1 MTSAPA
7 KDHALL
13 GLTGAQG
20 GFWYAQQLAP
30 RSPAYNTG
38 EYLEIHGPVDT
49 DLFETALRRTVAE
62 AEAFGLRF
70 VDTAEGP
77 RCTPAPTAD
86 WVLHMRDVSAAPD
99 PTAAAEEWMRADRAT
114 AVPVSEGPLF
124 THALFKAADD
134 RYLWYMRA
142 HHILLDGY
150 GYLLVFRRA
159 AEIYSALASR
169 QEVPGTAFAPVRT
182 LLDEEAAYRASDRY
196 ERDRA
201 YWTERFAGH
210 SGAVTLA
217 EGTAPPSPAFLR
229 RTAALSAS
237 AAERLSAAASAVGAS
252 RTELLLAAVAMYTHR
267 VTACEDVILG
277 VTTMSRL
284 GSAALRTPGTVSNN
298 LPLRLSVRPDTGAGE
313 LISAATAELRAVRR
327 HQQYRGEDLRRD
339 VKLLGGDRRLFGPLV
354 NLVPFS
360 HRLRF
365 DGHPATPHHLSGG
378 AVDDLLI
385 TVRPGVDDTGL
396 GFAFD
401 ANPALYTEDVLAGHL
416 ERFLTLLDQLADAE
430 PGLTVAGANLLL
442 PGEDPAYA
450 SPEPVPAAADATVPA
465 RFEAR
470 AAEAP
475 EATAVTH
482 DGHALSYAEL
492 NARANRLARLLVARG
507 AGPGRTVAVA
517 LTRSADLV
525 TGQLAVL
532 KSGAACLPLDPAHPA
547 GRLRA
552 QADDAAPA
560 LVLTDVSAAGAL
572 SGTDIPAVVL
582 GAPATDGE
590 LAAHSAANLSDI
602 DRGAP
607 LTPDAVAYVFPT
619 PTATP
624 DATGSTKGVLVP
636 HGDLTGLFEAAA
648 AHVPY
653 GPDDSWALFHSCA
666 SHVGVWEVWGA
677 LLHGGRLVVV
687 DHDTARSPEELL
699 DLLRRE
705 RVTVLNQSSA
715 ALPALV
721 RADQEAAPGSGPG
734 TPRLALRHL
743 VIAGEAPPP
752 ADLSPWI
759 ERYGDE
765 APVLVTMYGDA
776 ETTGPVAFQR
786 VNRDLIGQGRRVL
799 GTPLPDARLYVLDHG
814 RRPVPP
820 GWVGELYVAG
830 ARLART
836 TEPGDQR
843 FVADPFGR
851 PGERMYR
858 TGDLVRRCAD
868 GTPEYVGRTDEQV
881 RTGGFRVEPA
891 EIETALLRHP
901 AVAQAAVVARD
912 GHDTGS
918 RVLVAHAVPGPGRRP
933 TRAELLAHLA
943 QVLPEHMVPGACV
956 LVDALPLTAD
966 GTPDR
971 KALAAADAG
980 APGSAAA
987 TGAEAQV
994 CRLFEE
1000 VLGLPAGAV
1009 GPDDDFFDLGGQ
1021 SLLASRL
1028 RTRLRAVTGAE
1039 VSLRTLFT
1047 EPTPGRIAARLSVP
1061 PATAAPA
1068 RPALVP
1074 TERGDRIAL
1083 SSAQQG
1089 MWFLNQLDTT
1099 AATYN
1104 MPLVVRLE
1112 RPVVDEALR
1121 AALSDVVDRHESLR
1135 TLLPQADG
1143 TPYQDI
1149 RAPGTVRPDLE
1160 VVDCPAQ
1167 EVEAYVA
1174 AARRRPFDLTRDIPL
1189 WAGLYGPGDG
1199 TRGLVLLL
1207 HHSAA
1212 DGWSL
1217 VPFAK
1222 DLSTAYA
1229 ARLEGR
1235 APDWA
1240 APTIQYADYTLW
1252 QEQLLDGLRDPAAP
1266 MGRQLAFWKE
1276 ALAKLPE
1283 EIPLPADRGRPAVPG
1298 RRGRGLTIGVDS
1310 GLHRA
1315 LLRLADADG
1324 ASLFMVLQSALAALL
1339 TRCGAGD
1346 DIPIGTPVA
1355 GRADEALDDLIG
1367 VVTNTLVTRTD
1378 TSGDPAF
1385 RALLA
1390 RVRTFDLAAYDH
1402 QDLPFDRLVEEL
1414 NPARAAARHPLFQ
1427 VMLAL
1432 QNNTEAVLRL
1442 GGNEAPL
1449 HPTATGTAKFDLFV
1463 EFTERRGADATPD
1476 GLTCHVEYST
1486 DLFDEVTVRRLADG
1500 LHETLAAVAAE
1511 PDLRISGL
1519 PDPGPLPSRATA
1531 ADEPVDAQALERSV
1545 LAVGGIRECLVL
1557 PPQDG
1562 DAGRPTVL
1570 AVPTRAKA
1578 AGQAERAL
1586 RRTAPD
1592 GRAPRVVAVSDLPRT
1607 ADGALDTAASAQLP
1621 RIGTEQAERWQRAL
1635 AEVPGVDAVTVELE
1649 WDTEPLGRLHAGP
1662 AASGP
1667 SERPGAAAEGSEAMA
1682 SGSTVR
1688 EAVPSVSEGPT
1699 LAEPTVRT
1707 WAEALRRA
1715 AAGGPH
1721 AEVVHVRA
1729 DGSTVRRSYASLA
1742 EEASRVLGGLRGLG
1756 LRPGDQ
1762 VILQCDDTED
1772 FLAVLWGCILGGF
1785 VTVPLTVPASYA
1797 EDSAAVN
1804 KLDGVWRMLG
1814 RPWIVTSGG
1823 HEDGLRALADR
1834 RAWTESRLT
1843 TVDALRS
1850 GPADSE
1856 WHPARP
1862 GDLILMLLTSGSTGL
1877 PKAVELNHRNV
1888 LTRSAA
1894 TAQVNGLT
1902 EDDVSLNWIPLDHVT
1917 GVVMFHLR
1925 DVFLGCR
1932 QVHAP
1937 TSWVLQDPLRWMDLA
1952 DRHRVTVT
1960 WAPNFAFGLPV
1971 EHADRM
1977 GDRRWD
1983 LSPMRMV
1990 MNCGEV
1996 VVAATVRRFLQVLA
2010 PFGLPPTVVHPGWG
2024 MSETCSVVT
2033 DAVLSAEPAVGEDT
2047 FVSCGLPYPG
2057 FTMRV
2062 VDDQGRV
2069 VPEGTVGHFQVR
2081 GTSVTSGYHD
2091 NPAKN
2096 AESFT
2101 DDGWF
2106 DTGDL
2111 AFLRSGELYI
2121 TGRAKDV
2128 IIINGVNHY
2137 SHEIEACV
2145 EELPFVERSFTAAC
2159 AVRPDPAADTDELA
2173 LFLHVLP
2180 GTDLADAL
2188 RTVRGKVT
2196 REIGITPA
2204 HLVPVEPETIPKT
2217 EIGKIQRTQL
2227 RTRFEAGE
2235 FDEDVR
2241 RTEVL
2246 LGTAATVPD
2255 WFLRPVWQ
2263 RAQGPHRTASP
2274 ARHTLVLAGR
2284 DALGARV
2291 AEAVAGELWRGGA
2304 LCTVV
2309 TAADEFRRVDLA
2321 RYRVRVDRPGD
2332 YEALFAGL
2340 AADGRP
2346 VDAVIHLGALTA
2358 GGGEPERV
2366 EDLREAQR
2374 DGVDSLVCLARA
2386 LSSSGNPDHSVSLH
2400 LVTGGTQDVLPE
2412 DRPSGLHAA
2421 AGGLL
2426 KSLREELPW
2435 LTACRLDLPVADDG
2449 EADRAEATQP
2459 DSPVADP
2466 AAAARPELPFTD
2478 PAAAARLILAEAGGP
2493 VTDAEV
2499 AYRNGQRW
2507 VRRLARL
2514 PDPLPRKRPAAAD
2527 GFLLVSGGLG
2537 GVAALVA
2544 EHLLKAPGTRLL
2556 LVGRTELPPEHT
2568 WDTPAAQDGEAA
2580 RRVEAYRRLR
2590 ERGEVRYECADI
2602 TDPAQV
2608 RAVVDKAAAAWSAPL
2623 AGVVHLAG
2631 AFDQRPVAEY
2641 DLEAWRAALD
2651 AKVTGCWVL
2660 HRLAEECSASSF
2672 LSFSSVNGFFG
2683 GSMTGA
2689 YAAANAFL
2697 DALAVYQH
2705 RRGGMAAHSLSWS
2718 MWDDIGMSRGYGLR
2732 ALTEARGYRVL
2743 EHTAG
2748 LRSFDLA
2755 RSLEE
2760 PHVLIG
2766 VDRNAPWVRGHLQ
2779 GPARPVHRLAA
2790 RVALRDGTDI
2800 GALHR
2805 AAEDSARL
2813 SGAADRW
2820 VLRAAGTASTGAS
2833 PGGSAVRPAD
2843 PDTDRRRALE
2853 DTLCGIWRRVL
2864 DRDQVGVDD
2873 SFFDLGGTSLLL
2885 VRAMTEVNRELGCD
2899 LTVVDLF
2906 SHPTV
2911 EALSRHLADRVPVPA
2926 TADGPPS
2933 GDGSSAGVAAD
2944 SGTAAPGGALARARQ
2959 QAQRQRAARNRPIR
2973 QNKQNKGNDG
2983 DD

>member
-1 MTSAPA
+1 MTSDPA
-7 KDHALL
+7 ARAAEDQALP
-13 GLTGAQG
+13 GLTGAQAG
-20 GFWYAQQLAP
+20 IWYAQQLDP

-38 EYLEIHGPVDT
+38 EYLEIHGPVDR
-49 DLFETALRRTVAE
+49 DLFEAALRRTVAE
-62 AEAFGLRF
+62 TEALGLRF
-70 VDTAEGP
+70 IDTAEGP
-77 RCTPAPTAD
+77 RCTPVPID
-86 WVLHMRDVSAAPD
+86 DRVLHVRDVSAAPD
-99 PTAAAEEWMRADRAT
+99 PTAAAEEWMRSDRAT
-114 AVPVSEGPLF
+114 AVPLSEGPLF

-159 AEIYSALASR
+159 AEIYTALAYG
-169 QEVPGTAFAPVRT
+169 QEVPDSSFAPVRS
-182 LLDEEAAYRASDRY
+182 LLDEEAAYRISDRY
-196 ERDRA
+196 KRDRA
-201 YWTERFAGH
+201 YWTERFADH
-210 SGAVTLA
+210 AGAVSLA
-217 EGTAPPSPAFLR
+217 EGTAPPSPTFLR
-229 RTAALSAS
+229 RAGALSAS
-237 AAERLSAAASAVGAS
+237 AAERLSAAASAVGAN
-252 RTELLLAAVAMYTHR
+252 RAELLLAAVAAYTHR
-267 VTACEDVILG
+267 VTGREDVILG

-298 LPLRLSVRPDTGAGE
+298 LPLRLSVRPEVTTGE
-313 LISAATAELRAVRR
+313 LVAAAAAELRAVRK

-365 DGHPATPHHLSGG
+365 GDHPATPHHLSGG

-385 TVRPGVDDTGL
+385 TVRPGADGTGL
-396 GFAFD
+396 GFTFD

-416 ERFLTLLDQLADAE
+416 ERFLALLDRLADAE
-430 PGLTVAGANLLL
+430 PGLTVAQPDLLL

-450 SPEPVPAAADATVPA
+450 SPEPVPAAADATVHA
-465 RFEAR
+465 RFEAQ
-470 AAEAP
+470 AARVP
-475 EATAVTH
+475 EATAITH

-517 LTRSADLV
+517 LPRSADLV

-532 KSGAACLPLDPAHPA
+532 KSGAACLPLDTSHSAE
-547 GRLRA
+547 RLRA
-552 QADDAAPA
+552 RTDDAAPA
-560 LVLTDVSAAGAL
+560 LVLTDVSTAGAL
-572 SGTDIPAVVL
+572 SGPDVPAVVL
-582 GAPATDGE
+582 GDSATDSE
-590 LAAHSAANLSDI
+590 SAAHSAADLSDA

-607 LTPDAVAYVFPT
+607 LTPDAVAYVLH
-619 PTATP
+619 AP
-624 DATGSTKGVLVP
+624 DATGSPRGVLVP
-636 HGDLTGLFEAAA
+636 HANLIGLFEAAA
-648 AHVPY
+648 AHVPS
-653 GPDDSWALFHSCA
+653 GPEDSWAQFHSCA
-666 SHVGVWEVWGA
+666 SHLGVWEVWGA

-687 DHDTARSPEELL
+687 EHDTTRSPDELL

-705 RVTVLNQSSA
+705 RVTVLNQPSS

-721 RADQEAAPGSGPG
+721 RAERPGIP
-734 TPRLALRHL
+734 PLALRHL
-743 VIAGEAPPP
+743 VLACEAPEP
-752 ADLSPWI
+752 ADLRPWI

-786 VNRDLIGQGRRVL
+786 VTRELIGQARRTL
-799 GTPLPDARLYVLDHG
+799 GTPLPYARFYVLDHCL
-814 RRPVPP
+814 RPVPL
-820 GWVGELYVAG
+820 GWVGELYVTG
-830 ARLART
+830 ACLTRA
-836 TEPGDQR
+836 EPGAEQ

-851 PGERMYR
+851 AGGRMYR

-868 GTPEYVGRTDEQV
+868 GTLEYVGRTGDQV
-881 RTGGFRVEPA
+881 RTGGFRVDRG
-891 EIETALLRHP
+891 EIGTALVGHP
-901 AVAQAAVVARD
+901 AVAESALA
-912 GHDTGS
+912 TGS
-918 RVLVAHAVPGPGRRP
+918 EAV
-933 TRAELLAHLA
+933 
-943 QVLPEHMVPGACV
+943 
-956 LVDALPLTAD
+956 
-966 GTPDR
+966 
-971 KALAAADAG
+971 
-980 APGSAAA
+980 
-987 TGAEAQV
+987 V

-1000 VLGLPAGAV
+1000 LLELPAGTV

-1028 RTRLRAVTGAE
+1028 RTRLRSVTGAE
-1039 VSLRTLFT
+1039 VALRTIFT
-1047 EPTPGRIAARLSVP
+1047 EPTPSGIAARMSVP
-1061 PATAAPA
+1061 SAAAAPE
-1068 RPALVP
+1068 RPALEP
-1074 TERGDRIAL
+1074 AERGDRIAL

-1089 MWFLNQLDTT
+1089 MWFLNQVDTT
-1099 AATYN
+1099 AATYD

-1143 TPYQDI
+1143 SPYQDI
-1149 RAPGTVRPDLE
+1149 RAPGTVHPDLD

-1174 AARRRPFDLTRDIPL
+1174 GALRRPFDLTRDIPL
-1189 WAGLYGPGDG
+1189 WAGLYGPRDG
-1199 TRGLVLLL
+1199 TRALVLVL

-1229 ARLEGR
+1229 ARLEDR

-1240 APTIQYADYTLW
+1240 APVVQYADYTLW
-1252 QEQLLDGLRDPAAP
+1252 QERLLDGLRDPATL
-1266 MGRQLAFWKE
+1266 MGGQLAFWKE
-1276 ALAKLPE
+1276 ALAGLPQE
-1283 EIPLPADRGRPAVPG
+1283 LPLPADRGRPAVPS
-1298 RRGRGLTIGVDS
+1298 RRGRSLTIGIDS
-1310 GLHRA
+1310 DLHRA
-1315 LLRLADADG
+1315 LLRLADAGG

-1339 TRCGAGD
+1339 TRCGAGT
-1346 DIPIGTPVA
+1346 DIPVGTPVA
-1355 GRADEALDDLIG
+1355 GRTEAALDDMVGL
-1367 VVTNTLVTRTD
+1367 VTNTLVTRTD

-1385 RALLA
+1385 RDLLA
-1390 RVRTFDLAAYDH
+1390 RVRAFDLAAYDH

-1414 NPARAAARHPLFQ
+1414 NPARTAARHPLFQ

-1432 QNNTEAVLRL
+1432 QNNTEAVVRL

-1449 HPTATGTAKFDLFV
+1449 HPTATGTAKFDLFFEV
-1463 EFTERRGADATPD
+1463 QERHGADAAPD

-1486 DLFDEVTVRRLADG
+1486 DLFDEATVRRLADG
-1500 LHETLAAVAAE
+1500 LHRTLAAVAVD
-1511 PDLRISGL
+1511 PDLRITGL
-1519 PDPGPLPSRATA
+1519 PDPGPRPSQATA
-1531 ADEPVDAQALERSV
+1531 ADEEFDPQALERSV
-1545 LAVGGIRECLVL
+1545 LGVGGIRECLVL
-1557 PPQDG
+1557 PPQEG
-1562 DAGRPTVL
+1562 DAGGPTVL
-1570 AVPTRAKA
+1570 AVPTRANA
-1578 AGQAERAL
+1578 AEQAERAL
-1586 RRTAPD
+1586 RHAAPD
-1592 GRAPRVVAVSDLPRT
+1592 GRAPRVVAVSALPRT
-1607 ADGALDTAASAQLP
+1607 ADGDLDTAALRNLP

-1649 WDTEPLGRLHAGP
+1649 EDAEPLGRLHAGP

-1667 SERPGAAAEGSEAMA
+1667 TERPGPAAEESGAAA

-1688 EAVPSVSEGPT
+1688 EPVPSVSEGPT
-1699 LAEPTVRT
+1699 LTEPSVRT

-1729 DGSTVRRSYASLA
+1729 DGSTLRRSYASLA

-1772 FLAVLWGCILGGF
+1772 FLAALWGCILGGF
-1785 VTVPLTVPASYA
+1785 VTVPLTLPSSYG

-1804 KLDGVWRMLG
+1804 KLEGVWRMLG
-1814 RPWIVTSGG
+1814 RPWIVTSSS

-1850 GPADSE
+1850 GPADTE

-1862 GDLILMLLTSGSTGL
+1862 DDLILMLLTSGSTGL
-1877 PKAVELNHRNV
+1877 PKAVRIDHRGV

-1902 EDDVSLNWIPLDHVT
+1902 EHDVSLNWIPLDHVT

-1925 DVFLGCR
+1925 DVYLGCR

-1960 WAPNFAFGLPV
+1960 WAPNFAFGLPA
-1971 EHADRM
+1971 EHAHRM

-1996 VVAATVRRFLQVLA
+1996 VVAATARRFLEVLA
-2010 PFGLPPTVVHPGWG
+2010 PFGMPPTVVHPGWG

-2033 DAVLSAEPAVGEDT
+2033 DAELTAEPAVGEGN

-2057 FTMRV
+2057 FAMRV
-2062 VDDQGRV
+2062 VDDEGQV

-2101 DDGWF
+2101 ADGWF

-2180 GTDLADAL
+2180 GTELADAL
-2188 RTVRGKVT
+2188 RAVRGKVT

-2204 HLVPVEPETIPKT
+2204 YLVPVEPQTVPKT

-2227 RTRFEAGE
+2227 RGRFEAGE
-2235 FDEDVR
+2235 FDENVR

-2263 RAQGPHRTASP
+2263 RAERLHRTEP
-2274 ARHTLVLAGR
+2274 PRHTLVLAGR
-2284 DALGARV
+2284 DTLGARV
-2291 AEAVAGELWRGGA
+2291 AEAVAAEVWRGGA

-2309 TAADEFRRVDLA
+2309 TAADEFRRVDVA

-2358 GGGEPERV
+2358 GSGEPECV
-2366 EDLREAQR
+2366 EDLQEAQR
-2374 DGVDSLVCLARA
+2374 DGVDSLVCLAKA
-2386 LSSSGNPDHSVSLH
+2386 LSSSGTPDRSVNLH
-2400 LVTGGTQDVLPE
+2400 LVTGGTQDVLPD
-2412 DRPSGLHAA
+2412 DRPSCLHAA
-2421 AGGLL
+2421 AGGML
-2426 KSLREELPW
+2426 KSLREEMPW
-2435 LTACRLDLPVADDG
+2435 LEACRLDLPVADH
-2449 EADRAEATQP
+2449 AD
-2459 DSPVADP
+2459 
-2466 AAAARPELPFTD
+2466 
-2478 PAAAARLILAEAGGP
+2478 AARLILTEVGGP
-2493 VTDAEV
+2493 VSDAEV
-2499 AYRNGQRW
+2499 AYRSGQRW
-2507 VRRLARL
+2507 VRRLAQL

-2556 LVGRTELPPEHT
+2556 LVGRTELPPEHA
-2568 WDTPAAQDGEAA
+2568 WDALAAEGGETA
-2580 RRVEAYRRLR
+2580 RRVETFRRLR
-2590 ERGEVRYECADI
+2590 ECGEVRYECADI
-2602 TDPAQV
+2602 TDPTQV

-2631 AFDQRPVAEY
+2631 VFDQRPVSEY
-2641 DLEAWRAALD
+2641 DLQGWRAALA
-2651 AKVTGCWVL
+2651 AKVTGGWVL
-2660 HRLAEECSASSF
+2660 HRLAVERSASSF

-2689 YAAANAFL
+2689 YAAGNAFL
-2697 DALAVYQH
+2697 DALAVCQH
-2705 RRGGMAAHSLSWS
+2705 RQGRMTAHSLAWS

-2748 LRSFDLA
+2748 LRSLGLA
-2755 RSLEE
+2755 RCLDE
-2760 PHVLIG
+2760 PHILIG
-2766 VDRNAPWVRGHLQ
+2766 VDRGAPWVRGHLQ
-2779 GPARPVHRLAA
+2779 GPARPVHRLVA

-2805 AAEDSARL
+2805 AAADSTRL

-2820 VLRAAGTASTGAS
+2820 VLRAAGTSAGVS
-2833 PGGSAVRPAD
+2833 PGGSAVRTTA

-2864 DRDQVGVDD
+2864 DRDQVGVTD

-2885 VRAMTEVNRELGCD
+2885 VRAMTEVNQELDCD

-2906 SHPTV
+2906 GHPTV
-2911 EALSRHLADRVPVPA
+2911 EALARHLADRVTVPA
-2926 TADGPPS
+2926 TADGGPT
-2933 GDGSSAGVAAD
+2933 GDAPSAGDAAG
-2944 SGTAAPGGALARARQ
+2944 SRSATPGGALARARQ
-2959 QAQRQRAARNRPIR
+2959 QAQRQRAARNRTIR
-2973 QNKQNKGNDG
+2973 QNKGNDG

>member
-7 KDHALL
+7 GQGTEDHALL

-20 GFWYAQQLAP
+20 GIWYAQQLDP

-62 AEAFGLRF
+62 TEAFGLRF
-70 VDTAEGP
+70 TDTPEGP
-77 RCTPAPTAD
+77 RCTPASTD

-114 AVPVSEGPLF
+114 VVPVTEGPLF

-150 GYLLVFRRA
+150 GYLLVFRRT
-159 AEIYSALASR
+159 AEIYTALASR
-169 QEVPGTAFAPVRT
+169 QEVPRTSFAPVRK
-182 LLDEEAAYRASDRY
+182 LLDEEAAYRVSDRY

-201 YWTERFAGH
+201 YWTERFADH
-210 SGAVTLA
+210 SGAVTLV
-217 EGTAPPSPAFLR
+217 EGSAPPSPAFLR
-229 RTAALSAS
+229 RTAVLSAS
-237 AAERLSAAASAVGAS
+237 AAEQLSATASAVGANRS
-252 RTELLLAAVAMYTHR
+252 ELLLAAVAAYTHR
-267 VTACEDVILG
+267 VTAREDVILG

-298 LPLRLSVRPDTGAGE
+298 LPLRMPVRPDLAVGE
-313 LISAATAELRAVRR
+313 LVAATAAELRAVRR

-339 VKLLGGDRRLFGPLV
+339 LKLLGGDRRLFGPLV

-365 DGHPATPHHLSGG
+365 NGHPATPHHLSGG

-385 TVRPGVDDTGL
+385 TVRPGADGTGL

-401 ANPALYTEDVLAGHL
+401 ANPALYTEDALAGHL
-416 ERFLTLLDQLADAE
+416 ERFLTLLDQWAEAE
-430 PGLTVAGANLLL
+430 PGLTVAGTNLLL

-450 SPEPVPAAADATVPA
+450 SPEPAPAAADATVPA
-465 RFEAR
+465 RFEAWATR
-470 AAEAP
+470 AP
-475 EATAVTH
+475 EAQAVTH
-482 DGHALSYAEL
+482 DGHTLSYAEL
-492 NARANRLARLLVARG
+492 DARANRMARLLVERG
-507 AGPGRTVAVA
+507 AGPGRIVAMA
-517 LTRSADLV
+517 LPRSADLV

-547 GRLRA
+547 EHLRA
-552 QADDAAPA
+552 QVDDAAPA

-572 SGTDIPAVVL
+572 SGTGVPTVVL
-582 GAPATDGE
+582 GGPAIEGE
-590 LAAHSAANLSDI
+590 LAALRADDLSDA

-607 LTPDAVAYVFPT
+607 LTPDAVAYVLPV
-619 PTATP
+619 P
-624 DATGSTKGVLVP
+624 DASGSPKGVLIP
-636 HGDLTGLFEAAA
+636 HGSLTGLCETAA
-648 AHVPY
+648 AHVPS

-666 SHVGVWEVWGA
+666 SPFGVWELWGA

-687 DHDTARSPEELL
+687 AHDTARSPEELL

-705 RVTVLNQSSA
+705 RVTVLSQPSSV
-715 ALPALV
+715 LPGLV
-721 RADQEAAPGSGPG
+721 RADRATRHASGRGGSP
-734 TPRLALRHL
+734 LALRHL
-743 VIAGEAPPP
+743 VIVCEAPEE

-759 ERYGDE
+759 ERYGYE
-765 APVLVTMYGDA
+765 APVLVAVYGDA

-786 VNRDLIGQGRRVL
+786 VDRDWLRQGRRVL
-799 GTPLPDARLYVLDHG
+799 GTPPPDARLYVLDHC

-830 ARLART
+830 ARLGR
-836 TEPGDQR
+836 TEPGDER

-851 PGERMYR
+851 PGTRMYR

-868 GTPEYVGRTDEQV
+868 GTLELVGRTDEQV
-881 RTGGFRVEPA
+881 RTGGFRVEPGP
-891 EIETALLRHP
+891 IETALAGHP
-901 AVAQAAVVARD
+901 AVAEAAVVARD
-912 GHDTGS
+912 GHDSGS
-918 RVLVAHAVPGPGRRP
+918 RGLVAYAVPGPGRRP

-956 LVDALPLTAD
+956 LVDALPLTTD
-966 GTPDR
+966 GTLDR
-971 KALAAADAG
+971 GALPAADAE
-980 APGSAAA
+980 APGGSPA
-987 TGAEAQV
+987 TETEAQV
-994 CRLFEE
+994 RRLFEE
-1000 VLGLPAGAV
+1000 LLGLPAGAV
-1009 GPDDDFFDLGGQ
+1009 GPDDDFFRLGGQ

-1028 RTRLRAVTGAE
+1028 GTRLRAVTGAE
-1039 VSLRTLFT
+1039 VSLRTIFT
-1047 EPTPGRIAARLSVP
+1047 EPTPARIAARLSVP
-1061 PATAAPA
+1061 SATAPT

-1074 TERGDRIAL
+1074 AGRGGRIAL

-1099 AATYN
+1099 AATYS
-1104 MPLVVRLE
+1104 MPLVLRLE
-1112 RPVVDEALR
+1112 RPVDDKALR

-1149 RAPGTVRPDLE
+1149 RAPGTVHPSLE

-1174 AARRRPFDLTRDIPL
+1174 AALRHPFDLTRDLPL
-1189 WAGLYGPGDG
+1189 WAGLYGPRDG
-1199 TRGLVLLL
+1199 TRALVLVL

-1217 VPFAK
+1217 VPFAN
-1222 DLSTAYA
+1222 DLSAAYA

-1235 APDWA
+1235 APAWA
-1240 APTIQYADYTLW
+1240 PVVQYADYTLW
-1252 QEQLLDGLRDPAAP
+1252 QERLLDGLRDPAAL
-1266 MGRQLAFWKE
+1266 MGAQLAFWKE
-1276 ALAKLPE
+1276 ALDGLPE
-1283 EIPLPADRGRPAVPG
+1283 EIPLPADRGRPAVPS
-1298 RRGRGLTIGVDS
+1298 RSGRGLTVELGSD
-1310 GLHRA
+1310 LHRA
-1315 LLRLADADG
+1315 LLRLADAGG

-1339 TRCGAGD
+1339 TRCGAGG

-1355 GRADEALDDLIG
+1355 GRSDAALDDMIG

-1385 RALLA
+1385 RDLLA
-1390 RVRTFDLAAYDH
+1390 RVRAFDLAAYDH

-1432 QNNTEAVLRL
+1432 QNNTEAVVRL
-1442 GGNEAPL
+1442 GANEAPL
-1449 HPTATGTAKFDLFV
+1449 HPTATGTSKFDLFV
-1463 EFTERRGADATPD
+1463 EFTERRGVDAAPD

-1486 DLFDEVTVRRLADG
+1486 DLFDEATVRRLAEG
-1500 LHETLAAVAAE
+1500 LHQTLAAVAAD
-1511 PDLRISGL
+1511 PDLTITGL
-1519 PDPGPLPSRATA
+1519 PDPGPRPSRAGAT
-1531 ADEPVDAQALERSV
+1531 DQPFDARALERSV

-1557 PPQDG
+1557 PPRDG
-1562 DAGRPTVL
+1562 DDARPTVL
-1570 AVPTRAKA
+1570 AVPTRANA
-1578 AGQAERAL
+1578 AAQAEQAL
-1586 RRTAPD
+1586 RRATAD

-1607 ADGALDTAASAQLP
+1607 TDGALDTAALRDLP

-1635 AEVPGVDAVTVELE
+1635 AQVPGVEAVTVELE
-1649 WDTEPLGRLHAGP
+1649 EVEEPLGRLHAGP

-1667 SERPGAAAEGSEAMA
+1667 SERPGTAGEGSEEAAPA
-1682 SGSTVR
+1682 STGR
-1688 EAVPSVSEGPT
+1688 GAVPSISEGPP
-1699 LAEPTVRT
+1699 LPEPAVRT

-1721 AEVVHVRA
+1721 AEVVHIRA

-1772 FLAVLWGCILGGF
+1772 FLAALWGCILGGF
-1785 VTVPLTVPASYA
+1785 VTVPLTVPPLYT

-1804 KLDGVWRMLG
+1804 KLEGIWRMLG
-1814 RPWIVTSGG
+1814 RPWIVTSGD

-1834 RAWTESRLT
+1834 RAWTDSRLT
-1843 TVDALRS
+1843 TVDVLRR

-1856 WHPARP
+1856 WYPAKP
-1862 GDLILMLLTSGSTGL
+1862 DDLILMLLTSGSTGL
-1877 PKAVELNHRNV
+1877 PKAVRIDHRGV

-1902 EDDVSLNWIPLDHVT
+1902 EHDVSLNWIPLDHVT

-1960 WAPNFAFGLPV
+1960 WAPNFAFGLPA
-1971 EHADRM
+1971 EHAHRM
-1977 GDRRWD
+1977 GDRTWD
-1983 LSPMRMV
+1983 LSPMRLV

-1996 VVAATVRRFLQVLA
+1996 VVAATARRFLQVLA
-2010 PFGLPPTVVHPGWG
+2010 PFGMPPTVVHPGWG

-2033 DAVLSAEPAVGEDT
+2033 DAELPAEPVAGEDT

-2057 FTMRV
+2057 FAMRV
-2062 VDDQGRV
+2062 VDDEGRV
-2069 VPEGTVGHFQVR
+2069 LPEGTVGHFQVR

-2091 NPAKN
+2091 NPEKN

-2101 DDGWF
+2101 ADGWF

-2137 SHEIEACV
+2137 SHEIETCV

-2173 LFLHVLP
+2173 LFLNVLP

-2188 RTVRGKVT
+2188 RTVRGKVA

-2204 HLVPVEPETIPKT
+2204 YLVPVEPRTIPKT

-2227 RTRFEAGE
+2227 RKRFEAGE

-2246 LGTAATVPD
+2246 LGTAVTVPD
-2255 WFLRPVWQ
+2255 WLLRPVWQ
-2263 RAQGPHRTASP
+2263 RAERSRHTAAP

-2284 DALGARV
+2284 DALGAQV
-2291 AEAVAGELWRGGA
+2291 AEAVAGEVWRGGA

-2309 TAADEFRRVDLA
+2309 TAADEFRRVDMA
-2321 RYRVRVDRPGD
+2321 RYHVRVDRPED
-2332 YEALFAGL
+2332 YEALL
-2340 AADGRP
+2340 AALASDGRP
-2346 VDAVIHLGALTA
+2346 VDTVIHLGSLTA
-2358 GGGEPERV
+2358 GSAEPGRV

-2374 DGVDSLVCLARA
+2374 DAVDSLVCLAKA
-2386 LSSSGNPDHSVSLH
+2386 LSSGGTPDRSVGLH

-2412 DRPSGLHAA
+2412 DRPSCLHAA

-2435 LTACRLDLPVADDG
+2435 LGVCRLDLPVADRT
-2449 EADRAEATQP
+2449 E
-2459 DSPVADP
+2459 
-2466 AAAARPELPFTD
+2466 
-2478 PAAAARLILAEAGGP
+2478 AARLILAEAGGP

-2499 AYRNGQRW
+2499 AYRDGQRW
-2507 VRRLARL
+2507 VRRLGRL
-2514 PDPLPRKRPAAAD
+2514 PDPLPRKPWAAAD

-2568 WDTPAAQDGEAA
+2568 WDALTAQDSETAP
-2580 RRVEAYRRLR
+2580 RVEAYRRLR

-2602 TDPAQV
+2602 TDPAQI
-2608 RAVVDKAAAAWSAPL
+2608 RAVVDKASAAWSAPL

-2641 DLEAWRAALD
+2641 DLDRWRAALA
-2651 AKVTGCWVL
+2651 AKVTGGWVL
-2660 HRLAEECSASSF
+2660 HRLAAECSASSF

-2683 GSMTGA
+2683 GSMTSA
-2689 YAAANAFL
+2689 YAAANAYL

-2705 RRGGMAAHSLSWS
+2705 REGAMAAHSLSWS

-2732 ALTEARGYRVL
+2732 VLTEARGYRVL

-2755 RSLEE
+2755 RGLDE

-2766 VDRNAPWVRGHLQ
+2766 VDRGAPWVRGHLS

-2805 AAEDSARL
+2805 AAADSARL

-2833 PGGSAVRPAD
+2833 PGGPPVRSAD
-2843 PDTDRRRALE
+2843 PGTDRRRALE
-2853 DTLCGIWRRVL
+2853 DRLCGIWRRVL

-2885 VRAMTEVNRELGCD
+2885 VRAMTEVNQELGCD

-2911 EALSRHLADRVPVPA
+2911 EALARRLADRVPVPE
-2926 TADGPPS
+2926 TAHGGAAGDGPP
-2933 GDGSSAGVAAD
+2933 AGVTAG
-2944 SGTAAPGGALARARQ
+2944 SGTATPGGAMARARQ
-2959 QAQRQRAARNRPIR
+2959 HAQRQRAARNRTIR
-2973 QNKQNKGNDG
+2973 QNKGNGG

>member
-1 MTSAPA
+1 MLQDADGSTASVSPRRRAPEPA
-7 KDHALL
+7 ATPAPVTVPKAVQDPAPL
-13 GLTGAQG
+13 GLTGAQSG
-20 GFWYAQQLAP
+20 IWYAQQLDP
-30 RSPAYNTG
+30 GSPAYNTG
-38 EYLEIHGPVDT
+38 EYLEIHGPVDP
-49 DLFETALRRTVAE
+49 DLFEAALRRTVAE

-70 VDTAEGP
+70 VDTDGGP
-77 RCTPAPTAD
+77 RCVPTPAAD
-86 WVLHMRDVSAAPD
+86 RVLHTRDVSAEPD

-114 AVPVSEGPLF
+114 AAPLGEGPLF

-134 RYLWYMRA
+134 RYLWFMRA

-150 GYLLVFRRA
+150 GYLLVFRRT
-159 AEIYSALASR
+159 AEIYSALAAGE
-169 QEVPGTAFAPVRT
+169 EVPGTAFAPVRT

-201 YWTERFAGH
+201 HWTGRFAGH
-210 SGAVTLA
+210 RGAVSLA
-217 EGTAPPSPAFLR
+217 EGTAPPSPAFVR

-252 RTELLLAAVAMYTHR
+252 RTELLLAAVALYTHR
-267 VTACEDVILG
+267 VTAHEDVILG

-298 LPLRLSVRPDTGAGE
+298 LPLRLPVRPDTTVAE
-313 LISAATAELRAVRR
+313 LIAAATVELRALRR
-327 HQQYRGEDLRRD
+327 HQQYRGEDLRRE

-385 TVRPGVDDTGL
+385 TVRPGVDGTGL

-401 ANPALYTEDVLAGHL
+401 ANPALYSEEVLAGHL
-416 ERFLTLLDQLADAE
+416 ERFLILLDRLAEAD
-430 PGLTVAGANLLL
+430 PGLTVAGADLLL
-442 PGEDPAYA
+442 PGDDPAYVT
-450 SPEPVPAAADATVPA
+450 PEPVPAAPDATVPA
-465 RFEAR
+465 RFEALADR
-470 AAEAP
+470 AP
-475 EATAVTH
+475 GATAVTH
-482 DGHALSYAEL
+482 DGGALSYADL
-492 NARANRLARLLVARG
+492 DARANRLARLLLARG

-517 LTRSADLV
+517 LPRSTDLV
-525 TGQLAVL
+525 AGQLAVL
-532 KSGAACLPLDPAHPA
+532 KTGAACLPLDPAHPA
-547 GRLRA
+547 GHLRA
-552 QADDAAPA
+552 RAEAAGPA
-560 LVLTDVSAAGAL
+560 LLLTDARTADAL
-572 SGTDIPAVVL
+572 SGTDVPAVVL
-582 GAPATDGE
+582 DTPATRDA
-590 LAAHSAANLSDI
+590 LAGHSAARLSDT
-602 DRGAP
+602 DRDAP
-607 LTPDAVAYVFPT
+607 LTPDAVAYVLH
-619 PTATP
+619 AP
-624 DATGSTKGVLVP
+624 DATGSTQAVLID
-636 HGDLTGLFEAAA
+636 HGGLTGHFEATAA
-648 AHVPY
+648 PVPS
-653 GPDDSWALFHSCA
+653 GPDDVWALFHSCA
-666 SHVGVWEVWGA
+666 SPAGVREVWGA
-677 LLHGGRLVVV
+677 LLNGGRLAVV
-687 DHDTARSPEELL
+687 DHDTARSPDELL

-705 RVTVLNQSSA
+705 RVTVLAQPSS

-721 RADQEAAPGSGPG
+721 RADETRACGSGPA
-734 TPRLALRHL
+734 PAPLALRHL
-743 VIAGEAPPP
+743 LLTSEAPRP
-752 ADLSPWI
+752 ADLRPWV
-759 ERYGDE
+759 ERYGDD
-765 APVLVTMYGDA
+765 APALVTLYGDA
-776 ETTGPVAFQR
+776 ETTGPVAFRR
-786 VNRDLIGQGRRVL
+786 VTGDQLAEGRRLL
-799 GTPLPDARLYVLDHG
+799 GDPPPDTRLYVLDQA
-814 RRPVPP
+814 RRLVPP
-820 GWVGELYVAG
+820 GWVGDLYVAG
-830 ARLART
+830 ARLSR
-836 TEPGDQR
+836 TEPGDER
-843 FVADPFGR
+843 FVPDPFGR

-868 GTPEYVGRTDEQV
+868 GGLEYVGRTDEQV
-881 RTGGFRVEPA
+881 RTGGFRVAPGEVEA
-891 EIETALLRHP
+891 ALLRHP
-901 AVAQAAVVARD
+901 AVTGAAVVAHDLRD
-912 GHDTGS
+912 SGG

-933 TRAELLAHLA
+933 TRAELLAQLA
-943 QVLPEHMVPGACV
+943 QVLPEHLVPAACV
-956 LVDALPLTAD
+956 VTDALPLTAD

-971 KALAAADAG
+971 GALAAADVA
-980 APGSAAA
+980 APGGDA
-987 TGAEAQV
+987 TGAEAPV

-1000 VLGLPAGAV
+1000 LLGLPAGAV

-1028 RTRLRAVTGAE
+1028 RTRLRTVTGAE

-1047 EPTPGRIAARLSVP
+1047 GPTPARIAARLSLP
-1061 PATAAPA
+1061 SAPAAPV
-1068 RPALVP
+1068 RPALAP
-1074 TERGDRIAL
+1074 AERGERVAL
-1083 SSAQQG
+1083 SSAQRG
-1089 MWFLNQLDTT
+1089 MWFLNQVDTT
-1099 AATYN
+1099 VATYN
-1104 MPLVVRLE
+1104 MPLVVRLDL
-1112 RPVVDEALR
+1112 PVVDEALR
-1121 AALSDVVDRHESLR
+1121 AALADVVDRHESLR

-1149 RAPGTVRPDLE
+1149 RPPGTVRPELA
-1160 VVDCPAQ
+1160 VVDCPAR
-1167 EVEAYVA
+1167 EVEAQVA
-1174 AARRRPFDLTRDIPL
+1174 AALRRPFDLTRDIPL
-1189 WAGLYGPGDG
+1189 WAGLYGPRDG
-1199 TRGLVLLL
+1199 SRALVLVL

-1222 DLSTAYA
+1222 DLSAAYA
-1229 ARLEGR
+1229 ARLDGG
-1235 APDWA
+1235 APVWD
-1240 APTIQYADYTLW
+1240 APLIQYADYTLW
-1252 QEQLLDGLRDPAAP
+1252 QERLLDGLRDPATP
-1266 MGRQLAFWKE
+1266 MGGQLAFWRQ
-1276 ALAKLPE
+1276 ALAGLPE

-1298 RRGRGLTIGVDS
+1298 RRGRGLTVGVGAD
-1310 GLHRA
+1310 LHRA
-1315 LLRLADADG
+1315 LLRLADTGG

-1339 TRCGAGD
+1339 TRCGAGS
-1346 DIPIGTPVA
+1346 DIPLGTPVA
-1355 GRADEALDDLIG
+1355 GRSEEALDEVVG

-1385 RALLA
+1385 HDLLA
-1390 RVRTFDLAAYDH
+1390 RVRAFDLAAYDH

-1414 NPARAAARHPLFQ
+1414 NPARTAARHPLFQ

-1442 GGNEAPL
+1442 GGNEAAL

-1463 EFTERRGADATPD
+1463 EFTERRGADGAPD
-1476 GLTCHVEYST
+1476 GLTCHVEYGT
-1486 DLFDEVTVRRLADG
+1486 DLFDEGTALRLAEG
-1500 LHETLAAVAAE
+1500 LHETLAAVAAD
-1511 PDLRISGL
+1511 PDVRISGL
-1519 PDPGPLPSRATA
+1519 PDPGLRPPRATA
-1531 ADEPVDAQALERSV
+1531 ADEPPFDAEVLERSV
-1545 LAVGGIRECLVL
+1545 LALGGVRECLAL
-1557 PPQDG
+1557 PPGDG

-1570 AVPTRAKA
+1570 AVPTRANA
-1578 AGQAERAL
+1578 AGQTERAL
-1586 RRTAPD
+1586 GRTAPG
-1592 GRAPRVVAVSDLPRT
+1592 GRAPRVVAVSALPRT
-1607 ADGALDTAASAQLP
+1607 PDGTVDTAAAARLP
-1621 RIGTEQAERWQRAL
+1621 RIGTEEAERWRRAL
-1635 AEVPGVDAVTVELE
+1635 AAVPGVDDVTVELE
-1649 WDTEPLGRLHAGP
+1649 EDDEPLGRLHAGP

-1667 SERPGAAAEGSEAMA
+1667 AVPVGTAAEGS
-1682 SGSTVR
+1682 SGPESSAAGRT
-1688 EAVPSVSEGPT
+1688 AVPSVSEGPPP
-1699 LAEPTVRT
+1699 AEPTVRT

-1729 DGSTVRRSYASLA
+1729 DGGTVRRSYASLA
-1742 EEASRVLGGLRGLG
+1742 EEASRVLGALRGLG
-1756 LRPGDQ
+1756 LRPGDRI
-1762 VILQCDDTED
+1762 ILQCDDTED
-1772 FLAVLWGCILGGF
+1772 FLAVLWGCILGGI
-1785 VTVPLTVPASYA
+1785 VTVPLTVPASYGQ
-1797 EDSAAVN
+1797 DSAAVN

-1814 RPWIVTSGG
+1814 RPWIITSAAQ
-1823 HEDGLRALADR
+1823 EEGLRALAGR
-1834 RAWTESRLT
+1834 RAWEEARLT
-1843 TVDALRS
+1843 TADALRS
-1850 GPADSE
+1850 GPADTE
-1856 WHPARP
+1856 WHPAEP
-1862 GDLILMLLTSGSTGL
+1862 DDLILMLLTSGSTGL

-1925 DVFLGCR
+1925 DVYLGCR

-1977 GDRRWD
+1977 DGREWD

-2033 DAVLSAEPAVGEDT
+2033 DAVLPAEPAVGEDQ

-2057 FTMRV
+2057 FAMRV
-2062 VDDQGRV
+2062 VDDRGEV
-2069 VPEGTVGHFQVR
+2069 VPEGTVGHFQVC

-2128 IIINGVNHY
+2128 IIVNGVNHY

-2173 LFLHVLP
+2173 LFLRVLP

-2204 HLVPVEPETIPKT
+2204 QLVPVEPETIPKT

-2235 FDEDVR
+2235 FDETVR

-2263 RAQGPHRTASP
+2263 RVRRPHGTVSP

-2284 DALGARV
+2284 DALGAGV
-2291 AEAVAGELWRGGA
+2291 AEEVAGRLWRDGA

-2309 TAADEFRRVDLA
+2309 TAADAFKRVDMA
-2321 RYRVRVDRPGD
+2321 RYQVRVDRPED
-2332 YEALFAGL
+2332 YRALLAGL

-2346 VDAVIHLGALTA
+2346 VDAVIHLGSLTV
-2358 GGGEPERV
+2358 GGDEPERA

-2374 DGVDSLVCLARA
+2374 DGVDSLVCLAGA
-2386 LSSSGNPDHSVSLH
+2386 LASSGGPDRPVSLH

-2412 DRPSGLHAA
+2412 DRPSCLHAA

-2435 LTACRLDLPVADDG
+2435 LGACRLDLPVAAPG
-2449 EADRAEATQP
+2449 
-2459 DSPVADP
+2459 
-2466 AAAARPELPFTD
+2466 
-2478 PAAAARLILAEAGGP
+2478 AAARLILDETGGP

-2499 AYRNGQRW
+2499 AYRDGERW
-2507 VRRLARL
+2507 VRRLTRL
-2514 PDPLPRKRPAAAD
+2514 PDPLPRRRPATAD

-2537 GVAALVA
+2537 GVATLVA

-2556 LVGRTELPPEHT
+2556 LVGRTELPPEHPEHPG
-2568 WDTPAAQDGEAA
+2568 DSPAETDGETA

-2590 ERGEVRYECADI
+2590 ERGEVRYACADI

-2608 RAVVDKAAAAWSAPL
+2608 RAVVDKAAAAWSVPL

-2641 DLEAWRAALD
+2641 DLTGWRAALD
-2651 AKVTGCWVL
+2651 AKVTGGWVL
-2660 HRLAEECSASSF
+2660 HRLAEECAASSF

-2697 DALAVYQH
+2697 DALAVHQ
-2705 RRGGMAAHSLSWS
+2705 RRRSGTHAHSLAWS

-2743 EHTAG
+2743 EHTAA

-2755 RSLEE
+2755 RSLDE

-2766 VDRNAPWVRGHLQ
+2766 VDRGAPWVRGHLH
-2779 GPARPVHRLAA
+2779 GPARPVHRPAA
-2790 RVALRDGTDI
+2790 RVALRDGTDL

-2805 AAEDSARL
+2805 AAEEGARL
-2813 SGAADRW
+2813 SGAGDRW
-2820 VLRAAGTASTGAS
+2820 VLRTAGTANSGTAS
-2833 PGGSAVRPAD
+2833 GGSVSRPAD
-2843 PDTDRRRALE
+2843 PDADRRRALE
-2853 DTLCGIWRRVL
+2853 DTLCGVWRRVL
-2864 DRDQVGVDD
+2864 DRDRVGVDD

-2885 VRAMTEVNRELGCD
+2885 VRVMTEVNRELGCE

-2911 EALSRHLADRVPVPA
+2911 GALARHLADRVPVQVPVPA
-2926 TADGPPS
+2926 
-2933 GDGSSAGVAAD
+2933 SAPAA
-2944 SGTAAPGGALARARQ
+2944 GGALTRARQ
-2959 QAQRQRAARNRPIR
+2959 QAQRQRTARNRTGRTGR
-2973 QNKQNKGNDG
+2973 QNRRSEQNKGDG
-2983 DD
+2983 SDD